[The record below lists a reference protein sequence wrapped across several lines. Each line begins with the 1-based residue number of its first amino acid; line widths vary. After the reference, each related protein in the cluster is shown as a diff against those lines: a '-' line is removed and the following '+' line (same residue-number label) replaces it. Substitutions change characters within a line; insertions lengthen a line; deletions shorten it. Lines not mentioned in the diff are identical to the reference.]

1 MNLIER
7 TSLNEPLGKY
17 GIKYR
22 KFLEETQ
29 PGQYA
34 ILSTNL
40 DLMALC
46 LQMEQEAN
54 EYEETVLTR
63 LRKETPPPKTE
74 NIMELIQYNNWLL
87 KTAEEITLNDIVYQK

>member
-1 MNLIER
+1 MNLTDN

-22 KFLEETQ
+22 KWLEETQ

-40 DLMALC
+40 ELMALC
-46 LQMEQEAN
+46 QQLEQEAN
-54 EYEETVLTR
+54 DYEETVLTR
-63 LRKETPPPKTE
+63 LRRVTPPPKTE
-74 NIMELIQYNNWLL
+74 DIMQQIQYNNWLL
-87 KTAEEITLNDIVYQK
+87 KTAEEITLNDVIYQK